1 MSTKAQPKQKR
12 DLQQLLMSERRWRLL
27 VEYNN
32 DAITMVAKDGTI
44 LYENPALNVMS
55 GYSPEELIG
64 QNVFSLL
71 HLDDQET
78 VAHSFQEIISHPG
91 RKIITQV
98 RFTRK
103 DGTCCWVEATNINC
117 LDDPDLG
124 AIVTYYRDITQR
136 KEDEEA
142 LRKNEK
148 QLQALV
154 TSLDDIVFEVDDSGI
169 YLNVWTANE
178 DMLFQPRGNSVGRR
192 FDEVFGEEASR
203 PFFRLLRL
211 CLESGIPQ
219 NLEYPVYLPGGERW
233 FNARCTPIH
242 YTNQTSKTVSIL
254 VRDVTQQKQAEEL
267 LKESEKMFRELFDNL
282 PMQSS
287 IYKLIRDEHGETV
300 DWEISKINPL
310 GAASLGVD
318 ANAVIGQSALSL
330 FGEAI
335 MEPYLEICRQILIS
349 GKPRIF
355 ETHFEM
361 NEHDYLSSAFL
372 IGGEYYATI
381 SIDITDRKLTDKK
394 LRESQSRSQAMLNAI
409 PDLMFRLNR
418 KGLILDY
425 KADITDLYSQTDE
438 TIIGKRIRDI
448 SPPEFADLIDQKIQ
462 ETLISDAL
470 QTFEYN
476 LPIPNTGI
484 QYYEARMT
492 SSGPDE
498 VIAIVRNI
506 TKRKQAE
513 LAMIQKIK
521 LQEQLEHT
529 AAIVP
534 GLIHIFKRDV
544 HGNFSMPYASPAIE
558 EVYGISAEDVA
569 KDMSL
574 VFERIVSED
583 VLLLISTITES
594 ADTMTPWR
602 EEFRYTHPQKGLR
615 WFSGH
620 STPVRD
626 IDGCILWYGII
637 QDITDSKQTEIKQQ
651 QLIERLDLA
660 TRSAQMGIW
669 DWDIQKN
676 EIVWDDQMYALYGL
690 KPNEFEGAYEAWL
703 HGVHPEDRESSNEVS
718 AAAVRGECEYDTEF
732 RVLWPDGSVHWLK
745 ANGLVYRDKNGTPLR
760 MVGINYDI
768 TVGKQTEEAL
778 IQNEEKFRLLAESIG
793 EVFWIF
799 DNHLQKILYISP
811 AYEKIWGRTAES
823 LYENGQEYIDAIIP
837 EDRHVVIDALEKQ
850 ALGAETQMEYR
861 IARLDG
867 SIRWI
872 FDRSFPVYDGTG
884 AVVRTTGIATD
895 ITERKRHES
904 LIYVQRDLARAVGRY
919 ETIFDGFSFFL
930 QALLDVSGMDS
941 GGLYLFDEEYKNIE
955 LINQQGLG
963 ENFVSMLDRFTI
975 NSPFVK
981 TILVGEPIYFS
992 SDHPI
997 VRNAMHQ
1004 AEGLMCM
1011 ACIPIFYQEH
1021 VVGCMNLASHTLA
1034 ETPNFARYV
1043 FETLSVEIGNFV
1055 IYLRNEHALR
1065 NSEEKFRKLTEELE
1079 QRVKE
1084 QTSEVF
1090 AVHERLELATQA
1102 AELGT
1107 WDWNVRTNQLLWDNQ
1122 MYKISRVDKDSFT
1135 GNIDFSMRRI
1145 HLEDVEIVK
1154 QKMQEL
1160 LNGSSVYGQLEY
1172 RLLRGDGSIGYLKT
1186 HAVVQ
1191 CDANHQVE
1199 RIIGMV
1205 QDVTHEKHAE
1215 SALRE
1220 SNDRLSIANLK
1231 LETAMQVKDE
1241 FLASMSH
1248 ELRTPLTGILGLSEA
1263 LQFNTYG
1270 QLTDKQKN
1278 TLKIIENSG
1287 NHLLALINDI
1297 LDLSKIQSGKLE
1309 IHTSPSLL
1317 EDICQ
1322 ASLQLTKGMASQ
1334 KRQVIRYS
1342 SPAMPI
1348 FLDVD
1353 TRRIKQVIV
1362 NLLSNAI
1369 KFTPE
1374 RGELGLN
1381 IEADKLDRQ
1390 VRIIVWDKGIGIK
1403 PEHLSKLFLPFTQI
1417 DSSLAREYSGT
1428 GLGLSLVKRLVELH
1442 EGTVTVESV
1451 FGEGTRFIVSLP
1463 WITESPVS
1471 PSQDVPTSQP
1481 DTITENTSAQLIM
1494 ITDDNLLLLDML
1506 ADFLESQ
1513 KYRTAKVNSG
1523 SEFFEKITE
1532 IRPDLI
1538 LMDIQMPGID
1548 GLEVIRYLR
1557 KHQDPS
1563 IASIPVIAV
1572 TALAMTGDREK
1583 CLAAG
1588 ANDYM
1593 SKPVALM
1600 ELKQSIQNL
1609 IG

>member
-32 DAITMVAKDGTI
+32 DVITMVAKDGTI

-178 DMLFQPRGNSVGRR
+178 DMLFQPRGNIVGRR

-203 PFFRLLRL
+203 PFFRLLSL

-287 IYKLIRDEHGETV
+287 IYKLIRDEHGETI

-381 SIDITDRKLTDKK
+381 SIDITNRKLTDKK

-425 KADITDLYSQTDE
+425 KADITDLYSQTEE
-438 TIIGKRIRDI
+438 TIIGKRICDI
-448 SPPEFADLIDQKIQ
+448 TPPEFAHLIEQKIQ
-462 ETLISDAL
+462 ETLISNAL
-470 QTFEYN
+470 QTFEYQ
-476 LPIPNTGI
+476 LPILNKGN

-506 TKRKQAE
+506 SEHKR
-513 LAMIQKIK
+513 
-521 LQEQLEHT
+521 
-529 AAIVP
+529 
-534 GLIHIFKRDV
+534 
-544 HGNFSMPYASPAIE
+544 N
-558 EVYGISAEDVA
+558 
-569 KDMSL
+569 
-574 VFERIVSED
+574 
-583 VLLLISTITES
+583 
-594 ADTMTPWR
+594 
-602 EEFRYTHPQKGLR
+602 
-615 WFSGH
+615 
-620 STPVRD
+620 
-626 IDGCILWYGII
+626 
-637 QDITDSKQTEIKQQ
+637 
-651 QLIERLDLA
+651 
-660 TRSAQMGIW
+660 
-669 DWDIQKN
+669 
-676 EIVWDDQMYALYGL
+676 
-690 KPNEFEGAYEAWL
+690 
-703 HGVHPEDRESSNEVS
+703 
-718 AAAVRGECEYDTEF
+718 
-732 RVLWPDGSVHWLK
+732 
-745 ANGLVYRDKNGTPLR
+745 
-760 MVGINYDI
+760 
-768 TVGKQTEEAL
+768 
-778 IQNEEKFRLLAESIG
+778 
-793 EVFWIF
+793 
-799 DNHLQKILYISP
+799 
-811 AYEKIWGRTAES
+811 
-823 LYENGQEYIDAIIP
+823 
-837 EDRHVVIDALEKQ
+837 
-850 ALGAETQMEYR
+850 
-861 IARLDG
+861 
-867 SIRWI
+867 
-872 FDRSFPVYDGTG
+872 
-884 AVVRTTGIATD
+884 
-895 ITERKRHES
+895 ES
-904 LIYVQRDLARAVGRY
+904 LIYAQRDFARAVGRY
-919 ETIFDGFSFFL
+919 QTLLDGFPSFL
-930 QALLDVSGMDS
+930 QTVLDVSEMDC
-941 GGLYLFDEEYKNIE
+941 GGIYLFDDESKKLD
-955 LINQQGLG
+955 LICHQGLG
-963 ENFVSMLDRFTI
+963 KDFVRMVESFTMD
-975 NSPFVK
+975 SPQVTMALGGK
-981 TILVGEPIYFS
+981 PIYFS

-997 VRNAMHQ
+997 VRNGIHQ
-1004 AEGLMCM
+1004 AEGLQCL
-1011 ACIPIFYQEH
+1011 ASVPILYQEQ
-1021 VVGCMNLASHTLA
+1021 VVGCMNLASHSLA
-1034 ETPNFARYV
+1034 EMPEFARHA

-1055 IYLRNEHALR
+1055 VYLRNEKALR
-1065 NSEEKFRKLTEELE
+1065 KSEEKFRKLTEELE

-1154 QKMQEL
+1154 QKTQEL
-1160 LNGSSVYGQLEY
+1160 LNGSSVHGQLEY
-1172 RLLRGDGSIGYLKT
+1172 RILRGDGSIGYLKT

-1191 CDANHQVE
+1191 RNANHQVE

-1287 NHLLALINDI
+1287 NHLLDLINDI

-1563 IASIPVIAV
+1563 IASVPVIAV